1 MGTYHSNNPYR
12 HVSCSC
18 RISHVC
24 GWSCTNYYLF
34 RTGSWDVPLLRS
46 QKGKGRGVSE
56 LIDALS
62 LHMAKHI
69 KNVVPDHPASVAVLK
84 HALAVIL
91 NLVFIISLTII
102 ISIFTG
108 NVIEAVTVMAAFA
121 FLRQLTGGIHLKS
134 GMGCVAVSTLL
145 FTGLSFI
152 KLDYNWTIGVTLVS
166 MLLIFVFAPAGIER
180 QTRIPPRYFPL
191 LRSGALIVV
200 SFNLWI
206 ANPFIAISFFVQ
218 SLSLINIRRWER
230 SWWKISIAHLRHV
243 FPQSRSCLSVSQAWC
258 LSTTRS
264 LRKNCLNNAGDESN
278 GWNRKGTNYGH

>member
-1 MGTYHSNNPYR
+1 MT
-12 HVSCSC
+12 
-18 RISHVC
+18 
-24 GWSCTNYYLF
+24 
-34 RTGSWDVPLLRS
+34 
-46 QKGKGRGVSE
+46 E

-62 LHMAKHI
+62 LHIAKHI
-69 KNVVPDHPASVAVLK
+69 KSVVPDHPASVPVLK

-218 SLSLINIRRWER
+218 SLSLINIRR
-230 SWWKISIAHLRHV
+230 
-243 FPQSRSCLSVSQAWC
+243 
-258 LSTTRS
+258 
-264 LRKNCLNNAGDESN
+264 
-278 GWNRKGTNYGH
+278 